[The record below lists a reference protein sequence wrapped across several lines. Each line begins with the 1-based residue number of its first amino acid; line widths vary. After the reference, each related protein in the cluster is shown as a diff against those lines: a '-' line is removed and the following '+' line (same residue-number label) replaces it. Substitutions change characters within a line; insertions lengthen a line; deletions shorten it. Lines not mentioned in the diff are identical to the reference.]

1 MTHQFSRF
9 SQKYEKYDFEIIL
22 TPAHEFD
29 DVIEGRMVFFDYLD
43 PDDLDVENFKA
54 TVNFYIFNI
63 YNLEDIL
70 PLADG
75 ISGDLEY
82 VANAYNIY
90 CNEFGGLGSVTIID
104 EFYLT
109 DEIIGFNE
117 KIQMTKYFL
126 AKTIEKL
133 QIIGTGTLLFMS
145 KALILDLNKSERIL
159 LINELLDI
167 ICIPIYQDENDV
179 VLARNLDYSV

>member
-1 MTHQFSRF
+1 MTHQFKRF
-9 SQKYEKYDFEIIL
+9 SKEYEKYNFEIFL
-22 TPAHEFD
+22 TSAHEFD
-29 DVIEGRMVFFDYLD
+29 DVIEGRMFFFDSLD
-43 PDDLDVENFKA
+43 PAGLEVKNFKA
-54 TVNFYIFNI
+54 IVNFYIFNI

-70 PLADG
+70 PLADS
-75 ISGDLEY
+75 ISSDLEY
-82 VANAYNIY
+82 VASAYNIY
-90 CNEFGGLGSVTIID
+90 CSEFGGMGSIAIID

-109 DEIIGFNE
+109 DETKGFNE
-117 KIQMTKYFL
+117 KIQMIKCFL

-145 KALILDLNKSERIL
+145 KALIFSLNKSERIF

-167 ICIPIYQDENDV
+167 SCIPIYQDEKDV